1 MITLLLFSLTSIK
14 YNHHY
19 SPLKLCL
26 LRDITSNTSSSFLVK
41 AFHILTRGFLFYVMG
56 CNLFPSIFNLMLK
69 MDQICP
75 WRPFRLDSV
84 IYTPAT
90 TIIPG
95 ALCFLAGSA
104 RCSKLILHFC
114 CPSTGISQFS
124 KKPGYS
130 CGEWYLEAK
139 IWGIDVLNCIG
150 VLLLPGPFSGQS

>member
-14 YNHHY
+14 YNHLY
-19 SPLKLCL
+19 SPLKLWL
-26 LRDITSNTSSSFLVK
+26 LRDITSKSSPSFLVK
-41 AFHILTRGFLFYVMG
+41 AFHILTRGFLFYVMD

-84 IYTPAT
+84 IYTPHHHHHSWST
-90 TIIPG
+90 
-95 ALCFLAGSA
+95 LLSGSA

-114 CPSTGISQFS
+114 CTSTRISQFS

-150 VLLLPGPFSGQS
+150 VLLLSGPFSGQS